1 MLCRIAGQET
11 GQTEGL
17 RLSRAMN
24 ALLYYST
31 SAVTGAIEVSRRAC
45 TVRRSTQRADN
56 QPRACIHPWLSR
68 QLLPT
73 RMHVAL
79 PGGIDSQV
87 QATASSPYKRANI
100 PDALYMEYGL
110 SKRQPWR
117 GGHLRGKVASL
128 ALVSG
133 PLAVTKKV
141 VKLFLGTC
149 VDAMR
154 FAAHFGAI

>member
-1 MLCRIAGQET
+1 M
-11 GQTEGL
+11 EGL
-17 RLSRAMN
+17 YDVAHNVQITNHVHAYTPGCQGSCYLRECTLPCLVVLTVEFRLQPA
-24 ALLYYST
+24 ALT
-31 SAVTGAIEVSRRAC
+31 
-45 TVRRSTQRADN
+45 
-56 QPRACIHPWLSR
+56 
-68 QLLPT
+68 
-73 RMHVAL
+73 
-79 PGGIDSQV
+79 
-87 QATASSPYKRANI
+87 NI